1 MKQPHD
7 TQVGWQ
13 VLVRNVDNLTAL
25 VADKGYDWEALR
37 TRLRA
42 ERITPLIPQRGPGFR
57 GWERNLLIHDRRI
70 TSLQM
75 LSPCF
80 SDCGSDIVRRCWRER
95 GSVNSANLS

>member
-13 VLVRNVDNLTAL
+13 VLVRNLDDLTA
-25 VADKGYDWEALR
+25 VAADKGYDWEALR

-57 GWERNLLIHDRRI
+57 GWARNLLIHDRAYNQR
-70 TSLQM
+70 SNAE
-75 LSPCF
+75 SVF
-80 SDCGSDIVRRCWRER
+80 SAYASDTVRRCGRER